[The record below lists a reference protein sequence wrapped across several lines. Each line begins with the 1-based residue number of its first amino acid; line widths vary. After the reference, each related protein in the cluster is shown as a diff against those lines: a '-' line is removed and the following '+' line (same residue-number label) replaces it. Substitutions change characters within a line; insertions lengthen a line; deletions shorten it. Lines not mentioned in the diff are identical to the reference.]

1 MLENM
6 FAVHNNNG
14 LSAALAE
21 LGTAELMRV
30 RSVSASKDQYKCMLA
45 AHVFGAS
52 LLVPY
57 VLHLQQ
63 EGS

>member
-1 MLENM
+1 M
-6 FAVHNNNG
+6 HNG
-14 LSAALAE
+14 LSAPLAE

-30 RSVSASKDQYKCMLA
+30 RSVSASKDQCKCMLA